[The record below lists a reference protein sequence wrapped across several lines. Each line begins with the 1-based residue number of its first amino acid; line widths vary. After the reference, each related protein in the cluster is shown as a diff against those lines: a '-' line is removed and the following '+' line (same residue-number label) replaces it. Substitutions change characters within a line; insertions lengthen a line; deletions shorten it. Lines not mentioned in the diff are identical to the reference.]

1 MLRVEEFQHQNK
13 TCYRKELEG
22 CPVEITEQS
31 YQATLGK
38 LEYTRH
44 LKRWKG
50 RHLLLIGDEV
60 EDVDESL
67 VTDCGPKLGVSVACT
82 PHREVPFT
90 EEEREAGRRHVIEV
104 ATQLMIRAGVW

>member
-22 CPVEITEQS
+22 CPVEITES
-31 YQATLGK
+31 SCQATLGK
-38 LEYTRH
+38 LKYTRH

-50 RHLLLIGDEV
+50 RHLLIIGDEV

-82 PHREVPFT
+82 PHREVPVT

-104 ATQLMIRAGVW
+104 ATQLMIRAGIW